1 MAKSEQ
7 QNDLSNKTDQE
18 IQAELLSIKKKFYDR
33 LDTQLEKDLIIE
45 EREKLAAEKRNV
57 NIQMEFLKQK
67 MKKVYDDDLVI
78 KDEFTPR
85 ERRTQDETISN
96 EKIFYDITQNGP
108 PITPPSQ
115 YKDEDPQ
122 IVPQRKSR

>member
-1 MAKSEQ
+1 MANSEQ
-7 QNDLSNKTDQE
+7 QNDLSHKTDEE

-57 NIQMEFLKQK
+57 SIQMEFLKQK

-85 ERRTQDETISN
+85 ERPAQDEKK

-108 PITPPSQ
+108 PVTPPIQ
-115 YKDEDPQ
+115 YNENNDQQ

>member
-57 NIQMEFLKQK
+57 NVQMEFLKQK
-67 MKKVYDDDLVI
+67 IKKVYDDDLVI

-85 ERRTQDETISN
+85 ERHTHDESVPN

-115 YKDEDPQ
+115 HKEEEPQ